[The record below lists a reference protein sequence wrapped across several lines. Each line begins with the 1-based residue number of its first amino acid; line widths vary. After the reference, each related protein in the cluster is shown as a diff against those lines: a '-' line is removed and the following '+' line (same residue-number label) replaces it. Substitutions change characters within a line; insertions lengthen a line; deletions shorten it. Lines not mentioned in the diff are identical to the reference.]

1 MRRSTD
7 WTLSAPESKISLD
20 LCLVRE
26 DKEKNMSS
34 LFARKRNLNP
44 EMLTLPA
51 FCVPAELSAKLEA
64 KREAQLEWMR
74 SKGVDYIL
82 GTQAQRNTPAPR
94 LTAVPAPRTEVAQ
107 SPRLTPYPETR
118 VA

>member
-1 MRRSTD
+1 
-7 WTLSAPESKISLD
+7 
-20 LCLVRE
+20 LVRE

-34 LFARKRNLNP
+34 LFARKRNLTP

-51 FCVPAELSAKLEA
+51 FCVPAEESAKLLS

-74 SKGVDYIL
+74 SQGVPYIL
-82 GTQAQRNTPAPR
+82 GNPAKR
-94 LTAVPAPRTEVAQ
+94 HTRAPEK
-107 SPRLTPYPETR
+107 R

>member
-1 MRRSTD
+1 VDGSFADAENFTRTV
-7 WTLSAPESKISLD
+7 
-20 LCLVRE
+20 LVRE

-34 LFARKRNLNP
+34 LFARKRNLTP

-51 FCVPAELSAKLEA
+51 FCIPAEESAKLLS

-74 SKGVDYIL
+74 AQGVEYIL
-82 GTQAQRNTPAPR
+82 GSPIKRHAP
-94 LTAVPAPRTEVAQ
+94 L
-107 SPRLTPYPETR
+107 PEKR